1 MTELRLGLKQNGL
14 GAAFGFGKVFG
25 ELGEPGFSVVPEAEV
40 VELRGGGKRAVFG
53 GVYPRR
59 LVLLESALDTA
70 PAAAPDSPARRRPD
84 RRRGPR
90 RRPPHRPEGPP
101 RADPSLPGRRRLH
114 ALHLDWC
121 HSSPESRQVAAK
133 VSGPGGAL

>member
-1 MTELRLGLKQNGL
+1 ARAAAARPPVGWARDRRAHRRPAAGLPSALGAGGDAA
-14 GAAFGFGKVFG
+14 GAAFGEAAGAGPAAVG
-25 ELGEPGFSVVPEAEV
+25 E
-40 VELRGGGKRAVFG
+40 RAVFG

-101 RADPSLPGRRRLH
+101 RPDPSLPGRRRLH
-114 ALHLDWC
+114 ALHLD
-121 HSSPESRQVAAK
+121 
-133 VSGPGGAL
+133 